1 MPQPDTEAWPGP
13 FVDALERV
21 READD
26 RATLAKLRRGL
37 TDHAAECEM
46 WVYGHLRG
54 ALSEHEE
61 PALLTAAL
69 FATHPQ
75 KGGRGSLGA
84 AFRRMRTE
92 TSAESLDKRFAV
104 LIDSHPDELPAR
116 LRQAV
121 SLLKS
126 QEVPV
131 DWRRLLSDLLDWGGP
146 RRPVQRTWAR
156 DYWAV
161 QAAGAEDPGNTAE
174 PATAKGE

>member
-1 MPQPDTEAWPGP
+1 MPQPEQEKWIVD
-13 FVDALERV
+13 FVDALEKV
-21 READD
+21 REDDD

-37 TDHAAECEM
+37 TEHAAECEM
-46 WVYGHLRG
+46 WVFAHLHG
-54 ALSEHEE
+54 AAPEHEE

-69 FATHPQ
+69 FAVHPQ

-84 AFRRMRTE
+84 ALRRLRTE
-92 TSAESLDKRFAV
+92 TASESLDKRFAV

-116 LRQAV
+116 LRQSV

-126 QEVPV
+126 KEVPV

-161 QAAGAEDPGNTAE
+161 QAAGAEAPADTAE
-174 PATAKGE
+174 PATVEGE